1 MTTKAIDARL
11 VRLEARRSAQALPAY
26 ISVATIHDLTDE
38 QLTAIARGRLT
49 VFVGVSP
56 DDWEKPDPLTDGELQ
71 AIINGAT

>member
-11 VRLEARRSAQALPAY
+11 AHLEARRSAQVLPAY

-38 QLTAIARGRLT
+38 QLEAAARGRLT
-49 VFVGVSP
+49 VFVTISP
-56 DDWEKPDPLTDGELQ
+56 DDWDDPDPVTDGELQ